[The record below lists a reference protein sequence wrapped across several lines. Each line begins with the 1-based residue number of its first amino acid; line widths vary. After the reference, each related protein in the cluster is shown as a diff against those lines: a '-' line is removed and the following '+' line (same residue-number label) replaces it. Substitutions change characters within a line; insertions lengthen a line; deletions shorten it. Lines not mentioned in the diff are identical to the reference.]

1 MFKITCFEKHLRTA
15 ACIRCYFD
23 TISLKQSGFAQPPI
37 LLKFLFQKENNLK
50 NRESQKKKK
59 KQDSHTYVYV
69 MFY

>member
-50 NRESQKKKK
+50 NRESQKKKEK
-59 KQDSHTYVYV
+59 KKILTH
-69 MFY
+69 MFM